1 MAYISGKEVKSG
13 PTQIPA
19 NPRLYNLVK
28 TQALSR
34 FQKESP
40 AKAHWIHTKYT
51 QMGGKYV
58 SSKKEIDPRNRD
70 YVAEKKEK
78 DEKKATHK
86 VTHKVGIG
94 LIRGESRR

>member
-13 PTQIPA
+13 PTQIPG
-19 NPRLYNLVK
+19 NPRLYNMVK
-28 TQALSR
+28 AQASSR
-34 FQKESP
+34 FSKESP
-40 AKAHWIHTKYT
+40 SRAHWVHTKYT

-58 SSKKEIDPRNRD
+58 TSKKEIDPRNRD

-94 LIRGESRR
+94 LIRGEARR